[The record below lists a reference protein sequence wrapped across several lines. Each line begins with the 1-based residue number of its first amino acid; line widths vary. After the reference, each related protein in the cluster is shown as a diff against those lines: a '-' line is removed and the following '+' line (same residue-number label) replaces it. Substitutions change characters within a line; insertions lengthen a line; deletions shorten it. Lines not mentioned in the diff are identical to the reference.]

1 MLWDTRFTEKKVD
14 GVSSVYIAYFL
25 INTISAYIYVQY
37 HIFLLPALVT
47 SFHVPS
53 HQQKSTGNKSQTCL
67 RGKTAS
73 YHGIIYVHHSW
84 FSSGSTS
91 RIATCHA
98 TFEYTKRRWKVGL
111 TPPGCCNVPS
121 CDVKVGQAFFFGPK
135 VQSRSWNCLFQ
146 DGPMGPYLF
155 NGVK

>member
-1 MLWDTRFTEKKVD
+1 MRHQIHRKQSGWCFI
-14 GVSSVYIAYFL
+14 SIYYIAYFL

-37 HIFLLPALVT
+37 HVFLLPALLT

-53 HQQKSTGNKSQTCL
+53 HQQKSTGNKSQTSL

-73 YHGIIYVHHSW
+73 HHGIIYVHHSW

-121 CDVKVGQAFFFGPK
+121 CDVKVGQAFFWGLK
-135 VQSRSWNCLFQ
+135 SSQ
-146 DGPMGPYLF
+146 DHEPMGPYLF